1 MQELVCSYPGNGS
14 SSYATRTKHVIMLEN
29 PVKVRLMPD
38 IWVQSVPV
46 TAIPWTRINT
56 EQRNKLEGSIRKDD

>member
-1 MQELVCSYPGNGS
+1 
-14 SSYATRTKHVIMLEN
+14 MLEN